1 MPVSVEDEAKK
12 ILLKLGLWWPDANSG
27 SLRAA
32 ATAWR
37 TFADAVDDV
46 RGPVHT
52 SASSLIHHNTGES
65 IDAFAK
71 FWDRY
76 AKGKDAGWLSDLA
89 ESARAM
95 AKALDKFAD
104 AIDDAINKLWT
115 QIGIDAAV
123 IAGGVALAF
132 FTAGLASGAAV
143 AAADAIIEFG
153 ATMGIAVSTTVAE
166 IAAGTLVAA
175 SFGGIESVTVDL
187 AVAQPLKMVTGMQQG
202 FSLDEVNQAAKDGMI
217 FGGALGAGS
226 GVLKAGVEGAFSDT
240 TPLLLRPPSLR
251 PDLVELG
258 PAARRSDR
266 VPCVGEPIDV
276 ATGAML
282 MAQTDLTLPASLP
295 LLFRRTHLS
304 SYRGGVCFGPT
315 WISTLDECVQIDGEG
330 VVFAAADGMRLVY
343 PVPEPDVATFPVKG
357 ARWPLR
363 WDGKPDGVMTI
374 TDPGTGVVRTFS
386 TPFSSG
392 SFGVVHL
399 PLDSWSDRNGARID
413 VERDDEGVPFGVR
426 HSGGYYLAVDTR
438 GPRVTALRLLD
449 EPPSRYGPDGPVGD
463 GTVVMRYG
471 YDTSGNLTEVVNSS
485 GEPLRFAYDDQ
496 GRMTRWTD
504 RNGTWFSYVYD
515 ARGRVV
521 RTEGVDGI
529 LSGTL
534 TYDDAASTTTYT
546 DSLGHVSSHRHNSEG
561 LVVEETDPLGQV
573 TRTEWDEW
581 GTAPRSVTDPLGRT
595 TRYEYDGDGNLA
607 VLTLPDGSVAR
618 AVHNALALPTE
629 VLEPGGATWRHT
641 YDDRGNLLTTS
652 DPLGAETRCTYGESG
667 HLATLTD
674 PLGHT
679 RVVTSDS
686 AGLPTTVTDEL
697 GQVTTIRRDSFG
709 RIVELTDPL
718 GRTTR
723 TSWTV
728 EGRPE
733 WRELPDGARE
743 SWTWDPE
750 GNLLT
755 HRDLAGNVTHH
766 SVALFDA
773 PATRTAPDGTT
784 YTFTHDT
791 ELRLTGVTD
800 PQGRTWS
807 YAYDMAGRLVTETDF
822 DGRVLSYA
830 HDASGALVSR
840 RNGAGESLHF
850 TRDPLGRVREQCD
863 DSGGATVYT
872 YAACGRLATAG
883 NADSEIT
890 FAYDAAGRTIG
901 ETVNGRTTS
910 FAYDALGHTVRR
922 TTPSGLTSHWT
933 YDPVGRAVALHSD
946 AGEQRFE
953 YDATG
958 RETRRRIGDHVE
970 LSQSWDPA
978 GRLMSQ
984 AVTDTGDAAGG
995 RLLQHRTYA
1004 YRADGH
1010 LTEIR
1015 ELTSGTRTF
1024 ELDTAG
1030 RVTRVR
1036 ALGWGETYAYDTT
1049 GNLTQATAPAHEA
1062 PGERTFDGTLIRS
1075 AGRTAYHHDTQ
1086 GRLVR
1091 RTRVLLNGQRRTWT
1105 YAWSAE
1111 DRLTEV
1117 ITPDDEH
1124 WRYLYDPLGRRIA
1137 KVCLAGDGSVVART
1151 DFSWD
1156 GTRLAEQVSHDGR
1169 VTSWD
1174 HFPDTHRPVAQTER
1188 TPTPRG
1194 PQESFLAR
1202 LAEETT
1208 GDRDVRFHAIVADA
1222 VGAPAELVTADGEV
1236 TWQLR
1241 TGLWGTRLPG
1251 PADRG
1256 PADSD
1261 CPLRF
1266 PGQYADPETGL
1277 HYNYFR
1283 YYDPETARYLSSDP
1297 LGLAPAP
1304 HPAAYVHNPHSW
1316 SDPLGLGPCPQ
1327 LREGYTSQPAF
1338 DDPYH
1343 PDTMGDRV
1351 RDMRALYGIRDPKSA
1366 GMIGSNG
1373 PQITSK
1379 TLWDQGPYRIDVENP
1394 NPGQRPGQLH
1404 FQDQMNKSAKYQY
1417 NFETRQFDGLPRSV
1431 LKAVGS
1437 NQGFIAAIR
1446 KGLAALGEG

>member
-1 MPVSVEDEAKK
+1 MSVEDEAKK

-52 SASSLIHHNTGES
+52 SASSLIHHNSGES
-65 IDAFAK
+65 IDAFEK
-71 FWDRY
+71 FWSRY

-89 ESARAM
+89 ESSRAM

-153 ATMGIAVSTTVAE
+153 ATMGIAVSATVAE

-175 SFGGIESVTVDL
+175 AFGGIESVTVDL
-187 AVAQPLKMVTGMQQG
+187 AVAQPLKMVTGLQQG

-258 PAARRSDR
+258 PSARQADR

-282 MAQTDLTLPASLP
+282 MAQTDVTLPASLP
-295 LLFRRTHLS
+295 LLFQRTHLS

-343 PVPEPDVATFPVKG
+343 PVPEPDVPTLPVKG
-357 ARWPLR
+357 ARWPLL

-374 TDPGTGVVRTFS
+374 TDPGSGVVRTFS

-413 VERDDEGVPFGVR
+413 VERDDEGVPFGIR

-438 GPRVTALRLLD
+438 GPRITALRLLD
-449 EPPSRYGPDGPVGD
+449 EAPSRYGPDGPVGE

-471 YDTSGNLTEVVNSS
+471 YDPSGNLTEVVNSS
-485 GEPLRFAYDDQ
+485 GEPLRFTYDDQ

-515 ARGRVV
+515 ERGRVV

-546 DSLGHVSSHRHNSEG
+546 DSLGRVSSHRYNAEG
-561 LVVEETDPLGQV
+561 LVVEETDPLGHV
-573 TRTEWDEW
+573 TRTEWDAY
-581 GTAPRSVTDPLGRT
+581 GARPLAVTDPLGRA
-595 TRYEYDGDGNLA
+595 TRFAYDGAGNLTE
-607 VLTLPDGSVAR
+607 LTLPDGSVAS
-618 AVHNALALPTE
+618 ATYTAFGLPAH
-629 VLEPGGATWRHT
+629 VLEPSGAEWRHT
-641 YDDRGNLLTTS
+641 YDSRGNLLTTR
-652 DPLGAETRCTYGESG
+652 DPLGAETRCTYDESG

-674 PLGHT
+674 ALGHT
-679 RVVTSDS
+679 RVVTSNS
-686 AGLPTTVTDEL
+686 AGLPVAVTDEL
-697 GQVTTIRRDSFG
+697 GQVTTIRRDTFG
-709 RIVELTDPL
+709 RIVGVADPL

-723 TSWTV
+723 MSWSV

-743 SWTWDPE
+743 SWAWDAE
-750 GNLLT
+750 GNLLAHT
-755 HRDLAGNVTHH
+755 DLAGNVTRH
-766 SVALFDA
+766 SVAPFDA

-791 ELRLTGVTD
+791 ELRLTGVTN

-807 YAYDMAGRLVTETDF
+807 YSYDRAGRLVAETDF
-822 DGRVLSYA
+822 DGRVLAYE
-830 HDASGALVSR
+830 HDATGALVSR
-840 RNGAGESLHF
+840 GNGAGETLHF
-850 TRDPLGRVREQCD
+850 TRDTLGRVTEQRD
-863 DSGGATVYT
+863 DTGRTTVYT
-872 YAACGRLATAG
+872 YAASGRLATAS
-883 NADSEIT
+883 NADAEIG
-890 FAYDAAGRTIG
+890 FAYDAAGRTIS
-901 ETVNGRTTS
+901 ETVNGRTTA
-910 FAYDALGHTVRR
+910 FAYDALGRTTRR
-922 TTPSGLTSHWT
+922 TTPSGLASHWT
-933 YDPVGRAVALHSD
+933 YDPVGRAVALCTD
-946 AGEQRFE
+946 AGELRFE
-953 YDATG
+953 YDAAG
-958 RETRRRIGDHVE
+958 QETRRLVGDHVR

-984 AVTDTGDAAGG
+984 AVTDTGDGAGD
-995 RLLQHRTYA
+995 RLLQHRSYA
-1004 YRADGH
+1004 YRPDGY

-1015 ELTSGTRTF
+1015 ELTSGTRSF
-1024 ELDTAG
+1024 ELDASG

-1036 ALGWGETYAYDTT
+1036 ALGWSETYAYDTA
-1049 GNLTQATAPAHEA
+1049 GNLTHATAPAHEA
-1062 PGERTFDGTLIRS
+1062 PGERTFDGTRIRS
-1075 AGRTAYHHDTQ
+1075 ADRTTYDHDAQ

-1091 RTRVLLNGQRRTWT
+1091 RARTLLNGQRRTWT

-1111 DRLTEV
+1111 DRLAGVT
-1117 ITPDDEH
+1117 TPDGEH
-1124 WRYLYDPLGRRIA
+1124 WQYLYDPLGRRVA
-1137 KVCLAGDGSVVART
+1137 KVRLAEDGSVTART

-1156 GTRLAEQVSHDGR
+1156 GTRLAEQVSPDGR

-1174 HFPDTHRPVAQTER
+1174 YSPDTHRPVAQTER

-1208 GDRDVRFHAIVADA
+1208 GDRAVRFHAIVTDA

-1236 TWQLR
+1236 TWQRR
-1241 TGLWGTRLPG
+1241 TGLWGTSLPG
-1251 PADRG
+1251 PEDRG
-1256 PADSD
+1256 RAGTD

-1283 YYDPETARYLSSDP
+1283 YYDPETARYLSPDP

-1304 HPAAYVHNPHSW
+1304 NPAAYVHNPYSW

-1327 LREGYTSQPAF
+1327 LREGYSSQPAF
-1338 DDPYH
+1338 KDDPYH
-1343 PDTMGDRV
+1343 PKAVDDRV
-1351 RDMRALYGIRDPKSA
+1351 QDMRDLYGIRDPKSA
-1366 GMIGSNG
+1366 GMIGANG

-1379 TLWDQGPYRIDVENP
+1379 TLWNQGPYRIDVENP

-1404 FQDQMNKSAKYQY
+1404 FQDQTNKSAKYQY
-1417 NFETRQFDGLPRSV
+1417 NFETGQFDGLPRSV
-1431 LKAVGS
+1431 LKAVG
-1437 NQGFIAAIR
+1437 NNPGFIAAIR